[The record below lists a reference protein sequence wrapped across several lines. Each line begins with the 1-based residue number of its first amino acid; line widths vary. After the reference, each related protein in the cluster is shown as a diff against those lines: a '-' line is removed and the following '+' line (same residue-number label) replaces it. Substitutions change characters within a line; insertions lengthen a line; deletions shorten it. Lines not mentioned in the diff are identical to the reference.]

1 MEEIAG
7 ESVEPVTCSNIAVL
21 LQCYSKANNI
31 NANNNI
37 NIKVKG
43 LPATR
48 ALRAARVADDFP
60 LVTLLGAAS

>member
-1 MEEIAG
+1 MAEVAG
-7 ESVEPVTCSNIAVL
+7 ELVEPVTCDNIAVL

-48 ALRAARVADDFP
+48 ALRAARVAYDLP
-60 LVTLLGAAS
+60 LVTLLGAVA